1 MKDRLNNFLLATLW
15 LSASTL
21 VACFWFNIRFG
32 FNLFSSAHWR
42 HLAYMQASQN
52 PVAPAFYISMV
63 MWVILVML
71 GLHLLIRPRFKK
83 LKMPIRNLYSRPK
96 KRTSTPQPPTPAPA
110 QTPTPTPEPT
120 PAPQTDTPGLS
131 RPPRLNI
138 SVTPQLYSAPTPT
151 PQSSTTSGTSDW
163 PEIRE
168 IFESTGYTLKPTPK
182 IDNLQTSLF
191 AIGTNETLWIG
202 AVGVPTSAMQ
212 SAIDT
217 ISQIFSDTLDDII
230 INVTGFVVSP
240 PDMSAPS
247 APQILTFDTPG
258 ALRQYMNEHKNPP
271 LGTEDIENFDA
282 FSAYISTVID
292 YIGKI

>member
-15 LSASTL
+15 ICASTL
-21 VACFWFNIRFG
+21 VACFWFDIRFG

-63 MWVILVML
+63 MAVAIVML
-71 GLHLLIRPRFKK
+71 GLHILLRPRFKK
-83 LKMPIRNLYSRPK
+83 FKMPIRNLYSRPK
-96 KRTSTPQPPTPAPA
+96 KPTSTPQPPTPAPA

-138 SVTPQLYSAPTPT
+138 SVTPQLYSAPTTT
-151 PQSSTTSGTSDW
+151 PQSSATSGTSDW

-168 IFESTGYTLKPTPK
+168 IFESTGYTLKSTPK
-182 IDNLQTSLF
+182 IGNLQTSLF

-212 SAIDT
+212 TAIDT
-217 ISQIFSDTLDDII
+217 IGQIFSDTLDDIV
-230 INVTGFVVSP
+230 ININGFVVFP

>member
-21 VACFWFNIRFG
+21 VACFWFDIRFG

-63 MWVILVML
+63 MAVAIVML
-71 GLHLLIRPRFKK
+71 GLHILLRPRFKK
-83 LKMPIRNLYSRPK
+83 FKMPIRNLYSRPK
-96 KRTSTPQPPTPAPA
+96 KRTSTPQPPTPAPT
-110 QTPTPTPEPT
+110 QTPTPTPDPT

-151 PQSSTTSGTSDW
+151 PQSSATSGTSDW

-168 IFESTGYTLKPTPK
+168 IFESTGYTIKSTPK
-182 IDNLQTSLF
+182 IGNLQTSLF

-212 SAIDT
+212 TAIDT
-217 ISQIFSDTLDDII
+217 IGQIFSDTLDDIV
-230 INVTGFVVSP
+230 ININGFVVFP
-240 PDMSAPS
+240 PDISAPS

>member
-83 LKMPIRNLYSRPK
+83 FKMPIRNLYSRPK

-138 SVTPQLYSAPTPT
+138 SVTPQLYSAPTPN
-151 PQSSTTSGTSDW
+151 PQSSATSGTSDW

>member
-83 LKMPIRNLYSRPK
+83 FKMPIRNLYSRPK

-110 QTPTPTPEPT
+110 QTPTPTPEST

-138 SVTPQLYSAPTPT
+138 SVTPQLYSAPTPN
-151 PQSSTTSGTSDW
+151 PQSSATSGTSDW